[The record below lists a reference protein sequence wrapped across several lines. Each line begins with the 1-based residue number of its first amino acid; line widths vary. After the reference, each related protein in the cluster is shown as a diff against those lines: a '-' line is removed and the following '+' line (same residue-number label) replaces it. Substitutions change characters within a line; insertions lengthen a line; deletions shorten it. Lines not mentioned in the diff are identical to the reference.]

1 MHNEYMDLDKI
12 LELGQ
17 KLYLEKFRE
26 KLEKESL
33 GSYAVIDVE
42 KEEYVISESKLQAF
56 DLARKTFGEG
66 KLFFGVHIGELNT
79 STVNFKENASLSW
92 AV

>member
-1 MHNEYMDLDKI
+1 MDLDLI
-12 LELGQ
+12 LKEGER
-17 KLYLEKFRE
+17 LYLDKFRE
-26 KLEKESL
+26 KLEKEFL
-33 GSYAVIDVE
+33 GSYAVIDID
-42 KEEYVISESKLQAF
+42 KQEYIVSENKLKAF
-56 DLARKTFGEG
+56 ELARETFGEN